1 MLLHYLSWASFEI
14 PTQWVNKTE
23 TVITLFYTLEYSYYC

>member
-14 PTQWVNKTE
+14 RTQWVNKTE
-23 TVITLFYTLEYSYYC
+23 IVITLFYILEYSYCC